1 MSQKE
6 KNKTPPELD
15 DQLEEA
21 AAKEAAEEPA
31 EAEAGAPD
39 PLMDELEALKDQAA
53 RQEEKYLRLAAEYD
67 NFRKR
72 TAKEKEAIWNDAKAD
87 AALAFLPVYDNL
99 ERALKQETADEAYKK
114 GVEMTMNQLKEVLT
128 KLEILQRDARFSKHN
143 PIESI
148 KSRVKSPMSILEKMH
163 RKGFPISLE
172 SIKTNL
178 NDIAGIR
185 VICSFESD
193 VYLIAEALLRQT
205 DVQLIE
211 RVDYIANPKPNGY
224 RSLHLVIAIPI
235 FLYDEKKIMKVEVQ
249 LRTMA
254 MDMWASLE
262 HKLAY
267 KKQDSGDS
275 QKMHDNLLECADL
288 SARIDKLME
297 ETRGLAG

>member
-1 MSQKE
+1 MQRILANGIESLEAALRQRLNTDETRAWIKEQSRPFRELMSYYRCALMEVETKFRVLNE
-6 KNKTPPELD
+6 ELSLEGEDNPIDAIESRLKTPE
-15 DQLEEA
+15 
-21 AAKEAAEEPA
+21 
-31 EAEAGAPD
+31 
-39 PLMDELEALKDQAA
+39 
-53 RQEEKYLRLAAEYD
+53 
-67 NFRKR
+67 
-72 TAKEKEAIWNDAKAD
+72 
-87 AALAFLPVYDNL
+87 
-99 ERALKQETADEAYKK
+99 
-114 GVEMTMNQLKEVLT
+114 
-128 KLEILQRDARFSKHN
+128 
-143 PIESI
+143 
-148 KSRVKSPMSILEKMH
+148 SILEKMD
-163 RKGFPISLE
+163 RKGIDFSVEAIE
-172 SIKTNL
+172 EHID
-178 NDIAGIR
+178 DIAGIR